1 MDRTQYHEIRRLRHA
16 VIQRIGSS
24 NSIGYNPQT
33 AQRSIDYAEE
43 LRRQIQPRRN
53 RATAE
58 TNMRW
63 QRLHWRLA
71 DAVAAKQRRER
82 DERELAQLRKTGS
95 EFRDALDRIA
105 VVWGGKTAAELQA

>member
-1 MDRTQYHEIRRLRHA
+1 MNRQEYHAIRRLRHA
-16 VIQRIGSS
+16 VIQHIGSS
-24 NSIGYNPQT
+24 NSIGYTPQT
-33 AQRSIDYAEE
+33 AQRSMDYAEE

-53 RATAE
+53 RAIAE

-71 DAVAAKQRRER
+71 DAVADKQRRER
-82 DERELAQLRKTGS
+82 DARELAQLRKTGS
-95 EFRDALDRIA
+95 EFRDAFLRMA

>member
-1 MDRTQYHEIRRLRHA
+1 MNRSEYHATRRLRHKI
-16 VIQRIGSS
+16 IQHIGSS
-24 NSIGYNPQT
+24 NSIGYNPET
-33 AQRSIDYAEE
+33 AQRSMDYAEE

-53 RATAE
+53 QAIAE

-82 DERELAQLRKTGS
+82 DERELAQLRKIGS
-95 EFRDALDRIA
+95 EFRDALDRLA
-105 VVWGGKTAAELQA
+105 VTWGGKTAAEVQA